1 MRTQIVLYSKVLVV
15 LVICSRQALSENKVN
30 DVDTASTSST
40 SPLED
45 VTSNNTRCSQTHLS
59 FTKETLLHIWEI
71 KGLLGYISYIKRF
84 DQPFELKTDHV
95 SFKSDNVDGKW
106 VFKVLKVRHSS
117 PFAMPSPSTAPS
129 NVDNGDVRVIVTYS
143 YEAKQPR
150 KIDFLIHLTLI
161 HGNKEVVLPPQRS
174 TSPIIVQQRYY
185 NTRGYQLNSNFFEYV
200 YTFTWK
206 DVVHPLDS
214 FKSNAYHNKHHVGHQ
229 QQVTEPQN
237 NYHHA
242 HHHDHHEAS
251 EELFEEFTRT
261 DFSGHFGDVTMKFVI
276 SAYFPGDPVSVT
288 SSRCNASMLELV
300 SPNLLEKLSSSVAA
314 ASGQNFHKDN
324 TQRLHGTPPYL
335 RYTNSMLHDDRF
347 ADVILVVGQD
357 EVPAHRIVL
366 ATSSP
371 AFSEILENTTVFYT
385 SNQTSTSANC
395 QLVHLPRILI
405 EPQDIGLD
413 CIHELLRYIYT
424 GMVDNSKMND
434 GLANRLI
441 IAADKYGL
449 PELKRLCEN
458 IILQGL
464 KAENAIELYL
474 LGNRVSSARIIRKAL
489 SIMKLNKARL
499 ATQTEDFRQLSLRH
513 PKLMYELFLS
523 D

>member
-1 MRTQIVLYSKVLVV
+1 
-15 LVICSRQALSENKVN
+15 
-30 DVDTASTSST
+30 
-40 SPLED
+40 
-45 VTSNNTRCSQTHLS
+45 
-59 FTKETLLHIWEI
+59 
-71 KGLLGYISYIKRF
+71 
-84 DQPFELKTDHV
+84 
-95 SFKSDNVDGKW
+95 
-106 VFKVLKVRHSS
+106 
-117 PFAMPSPSTAPS
+117 
-129 NVDNGDVRVIVTYS
+129 
-143 YEAKQPR
+143 
-150 KIDFLIHLTLI
+150 
-161 HGNKEVVLPPQRS
+161 
-174 TSPIIVQQRYY
+174 
-185 NTRGYQLNSNFFEYV
+185 
-200 YTFTWK
+200 
-206 DVVHPLDS
+206 VVHPLDS
-214 FKSNAYHNKHHVGHQ
+214 FKTNAYHSKHHAVHLQ
-229 QQVTEPQN
+229 QATQPQSSFHSHPQN
-237 NYHHA
+237 
-242 HHHDHHEAS
+242 HHEAS
-251 EELFEEFTRT
+251 EELFEEFTTT

-276 SAYFPGDPVSVT
+276 SAYFPGDPVSVS
-288 SSRCNASMLELV
+288 SSRCNASVLELV
-300 SPNLLEKLSSSVAA
+300 GPTLLEKLSPPSSAAVA
-314 ASGQNFHKDN
+314 GQNFHKDN
-324 TQRLHGTPPYL
+324 MQRLHGTPPYL

-385 SNQTSTSANC
+385 SNQTASTANC

-413 CIHELLRYIYT
+413 CINELLRYIYT

-458 IILQGL
+458 IVLQGL

-474 LGNRVSSARIIRKAL
+474 LGNRVSSARITRKAL
-489 SIMKLNKARL
+489 SVMKLNKAKL

-513 PKLMYELFLS
+513 PRLMYELFLS

>member
-1 MRTQIVLYSKVLVV
+1 MGTQIILYFQV
-15 LVICSRQALSENKVN
+15 LVILVFCSKDVLSESKVSNDN
-30 DVDTASTSST
+30 DVDTSSST
-40 SPLED
+40 STLD
-45 VTSNNTRCSQTHLS
+45 DITSNNTRCSQTHLS

-106 VFKVLKVRHSS
+106 IFKVLKVRHNP
-117 PFAMPSPSTAPS
+117 PFAIPSPSTSPS
-129 NVDNGDVRVIVTYS
+129 NADTGDVRIMATYS
-143 YEAKQPR
+143 YEAKLPR

-161 HGNKEVVLPPQRS
+161 HGHKEIVLPPQRS

-206 DVVHPLDS
+206 DVIHPLDS
-214 FKSNAYHNKHHVGHQ
+214 LKTNSYHSKYHIGQQHQ
-229 QQVTEPQN
+229 ATESHNP
-237 NYHHA
+237 HR
-242 HHHDHHEAS
+242 HDEDAS
-251 EELFEEFTRT
+251 EEFFEEFTRS

-276 SAYFPGDPVSVT
+276 SAYFPGDPVSIS
-288 SSRCNASMLELV
+288 SSRCNASLLELV
-300 SPNLLEKLSSSVAA
+300 SPNLMEKLASSSSSG

-324 TQRLHGTPPYL
+324 TQKFQGAPPYL

-357 EVPAHRIVL
+357 EVPAHRIIL

-385 SNQTSTSANC
+385 SNQTSTAANC

-413 CIHELLRYIYT
+413 CIHELLRYVYT
-424 GMVDNSKMND
+424 GTVDNSKMTE

-458 IILQGL
+458 IVLQGL
-464 KAENAIELYL
+464 RAENAIELYL
-474 LGNRVSSARIIRKAL
+474 LGNRVSSSRIIRKAL
-489 SIMKLNKARL
+489 SIMKLNKAKL